1 MQKWVKIFGAI
12 GVLLVAI
19 VVAAITLLSQYDYN
33 ALKPDISALVKNA
46 TGRELVINGDLNL
59 ALSLSPKLS
68 VSDVTI
74 SNAKWGQKGPMVQLD
89 TLAAKVDLLSLL
101 QGRVTI
107 DYVILDGLKVVLET
121 NRKGLAN
128 WEFKTTKTPE
138 EEAAAAAAAPTEK
151 SDGLTLT
158 PSARDIRLKNVDVT
172 YIDGATGKRLHV
184 LLARADFMADNFT
197 APMHATLAAAYQG
210 INIAAVLEL
219 GSLSQLIASTGDAF
233 PVNLKLNAPGFVA
246 TVVGKVDQPEAGMK
260 VSARVDV
267 SVTDTATLSALAGA
281 SLPNLDGLKAGLN
294 LKGGGVQ
301 YAFNTIDVRVKG
313 SDLGGD
319 VTVDLAGKRPKVT
332 GKLKAK
338 LLDIDKLLGTETAP
352 GVAADTGPQVA
363 GGKNATRIFSA
374 DPLALAGMKAADVDL
389 KITVDKALVS
399 KLTLAAVN
407 IGIKLNAGKLSVDP
421 LALKLEGGEIK
432 GNALLNAA
440 TKLPAFNIKTT
451 IRKLD
456 VGRVLK
462 AVGQGDLMTLGLN
475 GKVNLSSKGTS
486 VQQWMAGLNGVV
498 KFSGRNGRINDGA
511 FTSFTSGLGN
521 IMPWTKQADASL
533 IKCAVIS
540 VPVKKGVALAKIIL
554 IDTPGFAVAVTGNV
568 DLRGELLHLT
578 VVPKAKNTSL
588 ASFAIPIRV
597 KGPLAAPYVDADPK
611 DVLVG
616 TVENVFK
623 APAGILSDLL
633 GVNGQNNTAA
643 KTGDPCIE
651 ALSGGKTQ
659 PKTPTKQPTQQPAPA
674 TSSDILKPLAPVQ
687 ELGKALNS
695 LFGK

>member
-12 GVLLVAI
+12 GVLLVA
-19 VVAAITLLSQYDYN
+19 VVVTAITLLTQYDYN
-33 ALKPDISALVKNA
+33 ALKPDIAALVKDA

-59 ALSLSPKLS
+59 AVSLSPKLS
-68 VSDVTI
+68 VSDVTF

-89 TLAAKVDLLSLL
+89 SLAAKVDLLSLL
-101 QGRVTI
+101 QGRVNI
-107 DYVILDGLKVVLET
+107 DYVILDGLNVVLET

-128 WEFKTTKTPE
+128 WEFKTTQKTQE
-138 EEAAAAAAAPTEK
+138 ETATAPTQK
-151 SDGLTLT
+151 SDGLTLS
-158 PSARDIRLKNVDVT
+158 PSARDIRLQNVDVT
-172 YIDGATGKRLHV
+172 YIDGATGKRLHL
-184 LLARADFMADNFT
+184 LLARADFMADSFT

-210 INIAAVLEL
+210 VNIDAVLEL

-233 PVNLKLNAPGFVA
+233 PVNIKLNAPGLIA
-246 TVVGKVDQPEAGMK
+246 TVVGRVDQPEAGMK
-260 VSARVDV
+260 VTARVDV
-267 SVTDTATLSALAGA
+267 SVTDTTTLSALAGA
-281 SLPNLDGLKAGLN
+281 SLPDLNGLKAGLN
-294 LKGGGVQ
+294 LKGGGVK
-301 YAFNTIDVRVKG
+301 YAFNAIDVRVQG
-313 SDLGGD
+313 SDLGGN
-319 VTVDLAGKRPKVT
+319 VTVNLAGKRPKVT

-338 LLDIDKLLGTETAP
+338 VLDIDKLLGPQTSP

-363 GGKNATRIFSA
+363 GAKSAARVFSA
-374 DPLALAGMKAADVDL
+374 DPLALAGMKAADLDL
-389 KITVDKALVS
+389 NITVDQALVS
-399 KLTLAAVN
+399 KLSLAAVN
-407 IGIKLNAGKLSVDP
+407 MGLKLTAGKLSVDP
-421 LALKLEGGEIK
+421 LSLNLEGGEIK

-440 TKLPAFNIKTT
+440 TKLPAFKIRTT

-462 AVGQGDLMTLGLN
+462 AVGQGDLVTLGLN
-475 GKVNLSSKGTS
+475 GKVNLSSKGAS
-486 VQQWMAGLNGVV
+486 VQQWMAGLNGMV
-498 KFSGRNGRINDGA
+498 KFSGRNGRINDAA
-511 FTSFTSGLGN
+511 FSSFTSGLGN
-521 IMPWTKQADASL
+521 ILPWAKQADASL

-540 VPVKKGVALAKIIL
+540 MPVKKGVALADTIL

-568 DLRGELLHLT
+568 DLSGELLHLT
-578 VVPKAKNTSL
+578 VVPKAKNASL
-588 ASFAIPIRV
+588 ASFAVPLRV

-623 APAGILSDLL
+623 APASILGDLL
-633 GVNGQNNTAA
+633 GVSGQSNTAA
-643 KTGDPCIE
+643 QASDPCIE

-674 TSSDILKPLAPVQ
+674 PSNNTLNPLAPVQ

>member
-1 MQKWVKIFGAI
+1 MRKWVKIFGAI
-12 GVLLVAI
+12 GVLLVA
-19 VVAAITLLSQYDYN
+19 VVVTAVTLLTQYDYN
-33 ALKPDISALVKNA
+33 ALKPDISALVKDA

-59 ALSLSPKLS
+59 AVSLSPKLS
-68 VSDVTI
+68 VSDVTF
-74 SNAKWGQKGPMVQLD
+74 SNAAWGQKGPMVQLD

-101 QGRVTI
+101 QGRVNI

-128 WEFKTTKTPE
+128 WEFQTTKTTQE
-138 EEAAAAAAAPTEK
+138 AAAPTQK
-151 SDGLTLT
+151 SDGLTLS

-172 YIDGATGKRLHV
+172 YIDGATGKRLHL
-184 LLARADFMADNFT
+184 LLARADFMADSFT
-197 APMHATLAAAYQG
+197 APIHATMAAAYQG
-210 INIAAVLEL
+210 VNLNAALEL

-233 PVNLKLNAPGFVA
+233 PVNIKLNAPGLTA
-246 TVVGKVDQPEAGMK
+246 TVVGRVDQPEAGMK
-260 VSARVDV
+260 VTARVDV
-267 SVTDTATLSALAGA
+267 DVTDTTTLSALAGA
-281 SLPNLDGLKAGLN
+281 SLPDLDGLKAGLD
-294 LKGGGVQ
+294 LKGGGVE
-301 YAFNTIDVRVKG
+301 YTFNAIDVRVQG

-319 VTVDLAGKRPKVT
+319 VTVKLAGKRPKVT

-338 LLDIDKLLGTETAP
+338 LLDIDKLLGTETTP

-363 GGKNATRIFSA
+363 GAKSATRVFSA
-374 DPLALAGMKAADVDL
+374 DPLALAGMKAADLDL
-389 KITVDKALVS
+389 KITVDQALVS
-399 KLTLAAVN
+399 KLSLAAVN
-407 IGIKLNAGKLSVDP
+407 VGLKLNAGKLAVNP
-421 LALKLEGGEIK
+421 LSLKLEDGEIK
-432 GNALLNAA
+432 GNALLNGAA
-440 TKLPAFNIKTT
+440 TLPDFKINTT
-451 IRKLD
+451 IRQLD

-462 AVGQGDLMTLGLN
+462 AVGQGDLVTLGLN

-486 VQQWMAGLNGVV
+486 VQQWMAGLNGTV
-498 KFSGRNGRINDGA
+498 KFSGRNGRINDKA
-511 FTSFTSGLGN
+511 FVGLTSGLGS
-521 IMPWTKQADASL
+521 ILPWAKQADASL
-533 IKCAVIS
+533 IKCAVIN
-540 VPVKKGVALAKIIL
+540 VPVQKGAALADTIL
-554 IDTPGFAVAVTGNV
+554 IDTPGFAVAVTGNI

-588 ASFAIPIRV
+588 ASFAVPLRI

-623 APAGILSDLL
+623 APGSLLGDLL
-633 GVNGQNNTAA
+633 GVSGQSNTAGQA
-643 KTGDPCIE
+643 GDPCIE

-674 TSSDILKPLAPVQ
+674 TLNDTLKPLVPVQ